1 MTQQESKLGLLRK
14 QHSDVSGVNLLDCD
28 ALTAEVVF
36 EVLNEL

>member
-14 QHSDVSGVNLLDCD
+14 QHSDRSGVNLLDCD

>member
-1 MTQQESKLGLLRK
+1 MTQQEPKLGLLRK
-14 QHSDVSGVNLLDCD
+14 QYSDVSGVNLLDCD

>member
-1 MTQQESKLGLLRK
+1 MTQQESKLGLLGK
-14 QHSDVSGVNLLDCD
+14 QHSDMSGVKLLDRD